1 MVSDESVPPTLNDKA
16 LTEQIMALWN
26 GHFGEGVLFSG
37 ERLGMGAED
46 FPFFT
51 VDPYIPSLYFAV
63 GGTPPED
70 FVTEQAGGAPVPSH
84 HSPLFKIEP
93 DASVTLGVEASVT
106 ALLDLLGQ

>member
-1 MVSDESVPPTLNDKA
+1 
-16 LTEQIMALWN
+16 MALWN

-46 FPFFT
+46 FPIFT
-51 VDPYIPSLYFAV
+51 IDPYIPSLYFAV

-70 FVTEQAGGAPVPSH
+70 FARERAGGPPVPSH

-106 ALLDLLGQ
+106 ALLDLLGS

>member
-1 MVSDESVPPTLNDKA
+1 VPPTLNDKI
-16 LTEQIMALWN
+16 LTERVMGLWN
-26 GHFGEGVLFSG
+26 THFGDGVLFSG

-70 FVTEQAGGAPVPSH
+70 FVREREGGAPVPSH

-93 DASVTLGVEASVT
+93 DASVTMGVEASVT
-106 ALLDLLGQ
+106 ALLDLLGS

>member
-1 MVSDESVPPTLNDKA
+1 
-16 LTEQIMALWN
+16 
-26 GHFGEGVLFSG
+26 
-37 ERLGMGAED
+37 
-46 FPFFT
+46 PFFT
-51 VDPYIPSLYFAV
+51 VDPDNPRRYFAG

-93 DASVTLGVEASVT
+93 DASVILGVEASVT

>member
-1 MVSDESVPPTLNDKA
+1 MPPTLNDRA
-16 LTEQIMALWN
+16 LTERVMALWN
-26 GHFGEGVLFSG
+26 NHFGEGVLFSG

-70 FVTEQAGGAPVPSH
+70 FAREQAGGAPVPSH

-93 DASVTLGVEASVT
+93 DASVTMGVEASVA
-106 ALLDLLGQ
+106 ALLDLLGS

>member
-1 MVSDESVPPTLNDKA
+1 MPPTLNDKVLA
-16 LTEQIMALWN
+16 ERVMALWN
-26 GHFGEGVLFSG
+26 EHFGEGVLFSG

-46 FPFFT
+46 FPIFT
-51 VDPYIPSLYFAV
+51 IDPYIPSLYFAV

-70 FVTEQAGGAPVPSH
+70 FARERAGGSPVPSH

-106 ALLDLLGQ
+106 ALLDLLGS